1 MAGVKDYMWQAQA
14 EAEAEGK
21 LELET
26 GAVSGK

>member
-1 MAGVKDYMWQAQA
+1 MAGVKGYMWWAEA

-26 GAVSGK
+26 EAVSGK